1 MQESL
6 KSTVMK
12 IPLLTINAGP
22 RFIKNRYCM
31 AFYIIKKRDAN
42 WIDRLKEEY
51 IALIK
56 YIELNKA

>member
-31 AFYIIKKRDAN
+31 AFYIIKKKRCQL
-42 WIDRLKEEY
+42 DRQ
-51 IALIK
+51 IK
-56 YIELNKA
+56 RRIHRLDQIHRT